1 MEYRLKELTKVAER
15 LMGLVEVER
24 AVIFA
29 LEGNLGAGKTA
40 LTKILA
46 KKMGVNE
53 EVVSPTFVLS
63 IQYSIFGMQRKL
75 EHIDCWRMESFEEL
89 LQVGLEKMVEQ
100 KAIIILE
107 WADKFKAEVTK
118 FKGRAKIVWVR
129 IGFTDLEDER
139 EISWE
144 ILK

>member
-24 AVIFA
+24 GVIFA

>member
-1 MEYRLKELTKVAER
+1 MQYRLKELTKVAER

>member
-1 MEYRLKELTKVAER
+1 
-15 LMGLVEVER
+15 MGLVEVER